1 LEISETISKWLEGFD
16 SLIERVAVEP
26 NTVKQDGFLRR
37 AFELAFPP
45 KDLPSKLTFKSKGE
59 AAAFE
64 PAIQAHRPY
73 YRAKTTQRKVTEQK
87 TGSVKT
93 TSSLEL
99 TLKDTIHVVLVL
111 KKNGLVRDNAEI
123 VTKAATLAKVHKRR
137 SEYSKNIELL
147 FRIRELQ
154 LKELTQVETFLCEA
168 EKRGNAKLT
177 KYYQED
183 RKRIVQDIER
193 SRQLGAD
200 L

>member
-1 LEISETISKWLEGFD
+1 MEISETISKWLEDFD
-16 SLIERVAVEP
+16 SLIDRVAIEP

-45 KDLPSKLTFKSKGE
+45 NNLPSKLTFKSKSE
-59 AAAFE
+59 AATFD
-64 PAIQAHRPY
+64 PTIQAHRPY
-73 YRAKTTQRKVTEQK
+73 YRAKTTQRKVTEPK
-87 TGSVKT
+87 TESVKV
-93 TSSLEL
+93 TSRLEL

-111 KKNGLVRDNAEI
+111 KKNGLVRDNAET
-123 VTKAATLAKVHKRR
+123 VAKAAALAKVHKRR

-154 LKELTQVETFLCEA
+154 WKELAQVEAFLRES
-168 EKRGNAKLT
+168 EKRGDAKMT
-177 KYYQED
+177 KYYEED
-183 RKRIVQDIER
+183 RKRIEQDIER